1 MAERRL
7 TVVWNIPPMNRAQR
21 RMECIP
27 KIGILEKELNVPVDI
42 VFTITGYVNLRS
54 MIPMLHKLLDVT
66 NATIYAMRNA

>member
-1 MAERRL
+1 
-7 TVVWNIPPMNRAQR
+7 
-21 RMECIP
+21 MECIP